1 MKHSLLKPL
10 FYSGLVGLSIIALS
24 GCGGKSHN
32 GKFNGKFVDDKV
44 VGADWKCSTKS
55 GVTDANGVFGP
66 CPKGSLVTISIGK
79 VILGKVQETKDG
91 IVTPQDI
98 AGVPRTDTS
107 NPLAVKMASLI
118 LSLDP
123 DGNPDN
129 GIQILPEIKNVL
141 NDKVG
146 NGGSINNIDVT
157 TVATDVKTAIDSNPT
172 LKATIESKI
181 NGSVNMEVKTA
192 AQASAQLDA
201 TAQAIENGE
210 ITSPPPPTDNA
221 TD

>member
-1 MKHSLLKPL
+1 
-10 FYSGLVGLSIIALS
+10 
-24 GCGGKSHN
+24 
-32 GKFNGKFVDDKV
+32 
-44 VGADWKCSTKS
+44 
-55 GVTDANGVFGP
+55 
-66 CPKGSLVTISIGK
+66 
-79 VILGKVQETKDG
+79 
-91 IVTPQDI
+91 
-98 AGVPRTDTS
+98 
-107 NPLAVKMASLI
+107 MASLI

-192 AQASAQLDA
+192 AQAAAQLDA